1 MYENAIFLELMRR
14 GCETTRE
21 TECNWNDGTAEP
33 EIILLAGPDAFAEAM
48 ALLGDRDL
56 LWAGP
61 CCSRALALVD
71 PRSVSMATP
80 LSPNGQ

>member
-1 MYENAIFLELMRR
+1 MYENAVFLELMRR

-21 TECNWNDGTAEP
+21 TGCNWNDGTAEP
-33 EIILLAGPDAFAEAM
+33 ETSCSLDPDAFAEAV
-48 ALLGDRDL
+48 ALVGDGGF

-61 CCSRALALVD
+61 CCPCALALVD